1 MRTHCAYCGETVPEE
16 DYDDHLRRAHAEELT
31 AIDSRRLGPPRER
44 TNARSLALYAGVG
57 IVVAVFALG
66 YGLVF
71 LGADDGGST
80 AAVEPDTTTLIHEHG
95 QLSVQYDDTT
105 VDFNQPQYI
114 EADSCFHFH
123 AYDDA
128 AVWHTHCEDVT
139 IEYAL
144 ETLGMTVTA
153 ETFAV
158 DGQEFDADAGDE
170 ISVTVD
176 GEPVDP
182 QEHVLEGVD
191 SVDDAREGAG
201 DTVEIVVHSGD

>member
-1 MRTHCAYCGETVPEE
+1 MQTHCSYCGAAVPEE
-16 DYDDHLRRAHAEELT
+16 AYDDHLRQAHADELR
-31 AIDSRRLGPPRER
+31 AIDSRRLGPPRDR
-44 TNARSLALYAGVG
+44 AKPRNLALYAGVG
-57 IVVAVFALG
+57 IVVAVFVLG
-66 YGLVF
+66 YALVF
-71 LGADDGGST
+71 LGADDGGSS
-80 AAVEPDTTTLIHEHG
+80 AAVQPDTTTQIHEHG

-114 EADSCFHFH
+114 EADGCFHFH

-128 AVWHTHCEDVT
+128 AVWHTHCDGVT

-144 ETLGMTVTA
+144 ETLGMSVTA

-170 ISVTVD
+170 VSVTVD
-176 GEPVDP
+176 GDPVDP
-182 QEHVLEGVD
+182 QEYVLEGVE
-191 SVDDAREGAG
+191 SVDDASEGGG